1 MGCELCAS
9 MSYLGS
15 ASPMPRFV
23 VSEREILGKPSIND
37 RKRFI
42 ALQTNRDFVL
52 FHTSKPQ
59 TTSFAI

>member
-1 MGCELCAS
+1 MGCELCA
-9 MSYLGS
+9 LCHIL
-15 ASPMPRFV
+15 ARLSPMPRFV